1 MKKVIPLALLLMSLL
16 LTACGT
22 ESKGEQDN
30 GAGSEPKE
38 PKFEDVLTA
47 VKEKLADD
55 LKEEDVEDWSQL
67 YQEADLTDT
76 SGDDQAAAIWTEKM
90 KLDPDKLANGTVIAA
105 LMNVNS
111 DEIIL
116 LEAKSED
123 NVAALKTSLE
133 NELAAQTQT
142 WEQYLPE
149 QYDKV
154 KANKI
159 VTKGKFLL
167 YVTYTDPAGIEKVF
181 HDQMD

>member
-1 MKKVIPLALLLMSLL
+1 MKKLLTISVLLLAMV

-22 ESKGEQDN
+22 TSKDEQGS
-30 GAGSEPKE
+30 GAGTEPKE
-38 PKFEDVLTA
+38 PEFADVLTA
-47 VKEKLADD
+47 LKEKLA
-55 LKEEDVEDWSQL
+55 EDHKADGVEDWSRL
-67 YQEADLTDT
+67 YLEADLTDT
-76 SGDDQAAAIWTEKM
+76 SGDDPAPGIWTEKM
-90 KLDPDKLANGTVIAA
+90 KLDPEKLANGTVIAA
-105 LMNVNS
+105 LMNVNA

-116 LEAKSED
+116 LEAKSKD
-123 NVAALKTSLE
+123 DVADLKASLE

-149 QYDKV
+149 QFDKV

-159 VTKGKFLL
+159 VTKGKYLL